1 MMLVMASV
9 MLAGAFMF
17 TSCNK
22 EGGAGGITITEGQ
35 WIDLGLPSGIL
46 WASYN
51 VGASSPIAAGD
62 HFAWGETQ
70 TKEEFTAV
78 TYKYCRYHSGED
90 RYFFTKYCSKSFE
103 GYEGFTDNLTVLE
116 SSDDAASAQ
125 WGGGARTPTKE
136 EWQELLDNTTEQII
150 EVNGMRGHLF
160 TGSNGRNIFLP
171 IVSHIN
177 VYHIADASTRGTYM
191 SSSLNTSNPKQF
203 YAFIISEKRT
213 RIIPDHDRIRG
224 FAVRAVRS
232 AK

>member
-150 EVNGMRGHLF
+150 EVNGVRGHLF

-224 FAVRAVRS
+224 FAVRPVRS